1 MESERETSAD
11 NGKFLWG
18 RFSMERDLVR
28 HGVCV
33 GAEQGGRRGEVEVCG
48 EVVGGQIA

>member
-18 RFSMERDLVR
+18 RFSMERDL
-28 HGVCV
+28 GSD
-33 GAEQGGRRGEVEVCG
+33 GAV
-48 EVVGGQIA
+48 

>member
-1 MESERETSAD
+1 MKE
-11 NGKFLWG
+11 GLWV
-18 RFSMERDLVR
+18 SQLVR

-33 GAEQGGRRGEVEVCG
+33 GAEQGGWRGEVEVCG